1 MTAAKPRLFED
12 TYFECEISEKGKF
25 KSWAAEDGQKV

>member
-12 TYFECEISEKGKF
+12 TYFECEKEKF